1 MDASTSAGA
10 ANARG
15 VSEADASAT
24 PIVNDKR
31 FFRQLTQL
39 FRLKQ
44 FFFEEKVKFELA
56 NIDQVDLGI
65 LNNLRYGR
73 NGRSPTAKEWRLLDE
88 KLAILSSHLN
98 DDLRQRIRIR
108 ELGLF
113 FGTLPLAFLSGA
125 IASLIFYNVLPVMMP
140 QSMAS
145 PLYYFLF
152 LFLLL
157 TWTLTQGGL
166 GACAFL
172 ATRVAIRRAETGSL
186 PEALQDAFELT
197 DENVL
202 KTRVLL
208 GCLFAFLV
216 GLPFSTL
223 ALAKLGNYLFGAGG
237 APPTELKISEL
248 MFIFVPFLVGFSTN
262 LVLAVMDRSILAVR
276 TLFGIPAQKQ

>member
-1 MDASTSAGA
+1 MDASTSADA
-10 ANARG
+10 AAARG
-15 VSEADASAT
+15 VSEADATLS
-24 PIVNDKR
+24 PVVNDKR

-39 FRLKQ
+39 VKLKQ
-44 FFFEEKVKFELA
+44 FFFEEKVKFDLA
-56 NIDQVDLGI
+56 AIDQVDLGN

-88 KLAILSSHLN
+88 KLAILSSHLT

-113 FGTLPLAFLSGA
+113 FGTMPLVFLSGA
-125 IASLIFYNVLPVMMP
+125 VASLIFYNVLPIMMP
-140 QSMAS
+140 NTTS

-157 TWTLTQGGL
+157 SWTLTQGGL

-197 DENVL
+197 DANVL
-202 KTRVLL
+202 KTRILL

-223 ALAKLGNYLFGAGG
+223 ALTSLGHFIFGVG
-237 APPTELKISEL
+237 ATAPAPLKPSESML
-248 MFIFVPFLVGFSTN
+248 IFVPFLMGFSTN

-276 TLFGIPAQKQ
+276 ALFGIPAQKQ